1 MDVNTSANTCLITY
15 SFTCLSQGSS
25 RKHKGSGLT
34 LKLYFSSI
42 CRHRE
47 TFNWWKS
54 ILLKSIGTLVTQT
67 ESTTGSTQIM
77 CFVDE
82 PKTKWTETNFLFY
95 LVHTGNHIQTKKK
108 KKRYNKQKN
117 FRAQGKATGSE
128 TSRAEETPHHGLTD
142 AQVMLVRLCR
152 LWQQANS
159 SKSKNTPLLFKSC
172 IPVEIEKY

>member
-108 KKRYNKQKN
+108 KSATTNRKIFVHKARPQEVKRAGQRRRLITAWQTLRWCWSVCVVYD
-117 FRAQGKATGSE
+117 
-128 TSRAEETPHHGLTD
+128 SRLT
-142 AQVMLVRLCR
+142 AVKVKILHYYLSPASQ
-152 LWQQANS
+152 
-159 SKSKNTPLLFKSC
+159 
-172 IPVEIEKY
+172 